1 MCNYLTIQQSEKQ
14 HIEIVLKVKRTDS
27 IYLLY
32 WHFTDTTPAAAIL
45 CVVHLNVFTHDIK
58 QNKNINHTL
67 SKQAL
72 FSSIT
77 CQVPEVFSEAD
88 IPFTVSP
95 LRYLNDLLQVSNSSD
110 EIQGKSCNRCISSN
124 LTVFPVS
131 ISSWYWM
138 EYAKTVRVCL
148 AV

>member
-14 HIEIVLKVKRTDS
+14 HIEIVLKVKRT
-27 IYLLY
+27 
-32 WHFTDTTPAAAIL
+32 AAIL

-77 CQVPEVFSEAD
+77 CQVAEVFSEAD

-95 LRYLNDLLQVSNSSD
+95 LHYLNDLLQVSNSSD

-131 ISSWYWM
+131 ISS
-138 EYAKTVRVCL
+138 
-148 AV
+148 